1 MDIYVS
7 LIIYQIGAGANFL
20 SRVLSLDETTVP
32 VGGYQEGTN
41 FLNVQDRYKKYHYN
55 QVLEYTG
62 KDFNKIIKGNPS
74 KDFNKIIKGN
84 IAVTKWVD
92 YELNHM
98 CFPLTLGIEKLVE
111 LDQHIIE
118 PLHLWD
124 YKTKL
129 KLFGKRDIIAP
140 THYIDCTNCFE
151 WVAAQAM
158 FKSTVKSA
166 KDVRIQ
172 GDDVDNYAKQN
183 NLLPIRLEELLYNF
197 EIEYERVCK
206 SIKVKAHT
214 EYALQIFNSW
224 KDTWQ

>member
-1 MDIYVS
+1 MYVS
-7 LIIYQIGAGANFL
+7 LVIFQIGAGGNFL

-32 VGGYQEGTN
+32 IGGYQEGTN
-41 FLNVQDRYKKYHYN
+41 FLNVQDRYKRYHYN
-55 QVLEYTG
+55 RVLEYTG
-62 KDFNKIIKGNPS
+62 KEFNKVVGN
-74 KDFNKIIKGN
+74 GL
-84 IAVTKWVD
+84 TKWVD

-129 KLFGKRDIIAP
+129 KLFGESDTIAP
-140 THYIDCTNCFE
+140 THYIDCTNCFK
-151 WVAAQAM
+151 WVADQAM

-166 KDVRIQ
+166 EDVKIQ

-214 EYALQIFNSW
+214 DYALQIFNSW